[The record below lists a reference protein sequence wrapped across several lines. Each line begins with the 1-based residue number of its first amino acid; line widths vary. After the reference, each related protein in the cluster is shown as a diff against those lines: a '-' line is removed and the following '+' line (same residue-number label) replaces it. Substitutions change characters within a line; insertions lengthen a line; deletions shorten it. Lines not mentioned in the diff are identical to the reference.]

1 MYTMLSLPST
11 GSDIVTHNTV
21 SDPGE
26 VLMATK
32 ADKPTTKSSPKKKTS
47 KKKTTE
53 KKITTKATTKKKTA
67 ARSTTKKK
75 TSSPGKAKRSSDST
89 FDISA
94 EERWRMIANS
104 AYLKAEARGFAPGHE
119 TEDWLKAEK
128 EVDALLRGKSKK

>member
-1 MYTMLSLPST
+1 
-11 GSDIVTHNTV
+11 
-21 SDPGE
+21 
-26 VLMATK
+26 MATK
-32 ADKPTTKSSPKKKTS
+32 ADKSTTKSSPKKKTS
-47 KKKTTE
+47 KKKATD
-53 KKITTKATTKKKTA
+53 KKVTTKKTA
-67 ARSTTKKK
+67 KKKPAASSTTTKKK
-75 TSSPGKAKRSSDST
+75 TSSPGKAKRASDAT